1 MKRNRPVG
9 FTLVELLVV
18 IAIIGVLMGLLLP
31 AVQMAREAA
40 RRMSCGNNL
49 KNIGLAIINYE
60 SARQSL
66 PPLVN
71 NAGVHWNAFIL
82 PNMELGNVYE
92 RMPIQD
98 AGTLPN
104 APWTPGSII
113 WNEATFPP
121 ATQVF
126 QNRYPTF
133 QCPSSDGAFQDLEIS
148 HSGQQFQTRSTTN
161 YLAVGATTVRD
172 NTGMIVRQLLSDNF
186 ALLSAPQLQAFNSGL
201 VDFDAAWTRNAQGT
215 RGARLAEFLDGLS
228 NTVLVGESLPHGLA
242 QGSETAA
249 GSGRRK
255 DHWLF
260 ASDDADRGVD
270 FSEFMGSASISLLL
284 PIRLERTPGFGPDH
298 PDYDLFELS
307 FRSRHP
313 QLVQFVYGD
322 GSVSNVS
329 TEADDVVL
337 QQVGSRRGGE
347 ITLIER

>member
-60 SARQSL
+60 SARQNL

-82 PNMELGNVYE
+82 PQMELGNVYD
-92 RMPIQD
+92 RLPIQD
-98 AGTLPN
+98 AGTLP
-104 APWTPGSII
+104 AFPWTPGTIR
-113 WNEATFPP
+113 WNESTFP
-121 ATQVF
+121 ATTQVF
-126 QNRYPTF
+126 QSKYTMF
-133 QCPSSDGAFQDLEIS
+133 LCPSSEAPGQDFDIS
-148 HSGQQFQTRSTTN
+148 HDGQQFSLRAGTN
-161 YLAVGATTVRD
+161 YLAVGGTTVR
-172 NTGMIVRQLLSDNF
+172 N
-186 ALLSAPQLQAFNSGL
+186 QAGVVISQVLTDDRVPPPSGVL
-201 VDFDAAWTRNAQGT
+201 DFGAAWTRNAQGT
-215 RGARLAEFLDGLS
+215 KGARLAEFLDGLS
-228 NTVLVGESLPHGLA
+228 NTILVGESVPHGIA
-242 QGSETAA
+242 NGSETNT

-260 ASDDADRGVD
+260 ASDDADNGVD
-270 FSEFMGSASISLLL
+270 FSEFMGSASISLLIPQL
-284 PIRLERTPGFGPDH
+284 LENSPGFDSTH
-298 PDYDLFELS
+298 VDYDKFELA

-322 GSVSNVS
+322 GSVSNIS
-329 TEADDVVL
+329 TEADDLVL
-337 QQVGSRRGGE
+337 QQVGTRKGGE
-347 ITLIER
+347 LTNVDR

>member
-1 MKRNRPVG
+1 MRRNRPVG

-49 KNIGLAIINYE
+49 KNIGLAIVNYE
-60 SARQSL
+60 SARQCL

-71 NAGVHWNAFIL
+71 NAGVHWSAFLL
-82 PNMELGNVYE
+82 PNMELGNVYD
-92 RMPIQD
+92 RLPIQD
-98 AGTLPN
+98 VGTLPT
-104 APWTPGSII
+104 APWTPGTVR
-113 WNEATFPP
+113 WNETTFP
-121 ATQVF
+121 ATTMIF
-126 QNRYPTF
+126 QNKYSVF
-133 QCPSSDGAFQDLEIS
+133 LCPSSEAAGQDADIS
-148 HSGQQFQTRSTTN
+148 HDGQTFALKAATN

-172 NTGMIVRQLLSDNF
+172 SAGVVIVGTEMLSDNIV
-186 ALLSAPQLQAFNSGL
+186 APANGAFDRG
-201 VDFDAAWTRNAQGT
+201 AAWTRNAQGT
-215 RGARLAEFLDGLS
+215 KGARLAEFLDGLS
-228 NTVLVGESLPHGLA
+228 NTALVGEAVPRGLA

-270 FSEFMGSASISLLL
+270 FSEFMGSASVSLSLV
-284 PIRLERTPGFGPDH
+284 PMLERTAGFDATH
-298 PDYDLFELS
+298 PNYDMYELAFS
-307 FRSRHP
+307 SRHP

-329 TEADDVVL
+329 LEADDFVL
-337 QQVGSRRGGE
+337 QQVGSRKGGE
-347 ITLIER
+347 ITNFER

>member
-49 KNIGLAIINYE
+49 KNIGLAILNYE
-60 SARQSL
+60 SSRQCL

-71 NAGVHWNAFIL
+71 NAGVHWNTFIL
-82 PNMELGNVYE
+82 PNMELGNVYD
-92 RMPIQD
+92 RLPIQD
-98 AGTLPN
+98 AGTLPT
-104 APWTPGSII
+104 APWTPGTVR
-113 WNEATFPP
+113 WNDTTFP
-121 ATQVF
+121 ATTQIF
-126 QNRYPTF
+126 QNKYSTF
-133 QCPSSDGAFQDLEIS
+133 LCPSSEAPGQDVDIS
-148 HSGQQFQTRSTTN
+148 HDGQQFAQRAGTN

-172 NTGMIVRQLLSDNF
+172 SLGVVIVGTELVSDNIV
-186 ALLSAPQLQAFNSGL
+186 APASG
-201 VDFDAAWTRNAQGT
+201 VYDRGAAWTRNAQGT
-215 RGARLAEFLDGLS
+215 KGSRLAEFLDGLS
-228 NTVLVGESLPHGLA
+228 NTILVGEAVPHGRV

-284 PIRLERTPGFGPDH
+284 APRLEATPGFDTSH
-298 PDYDLFELS
+298 VDYDLYELS
-307 FRSRHP
+307 FNSRHP

-322 GSVSNVS
+322 GSVSNIS

-337 QQVGSRRGGE
+337 QQVGSRKGGE
-347 ITLIER
+347 IISLDR